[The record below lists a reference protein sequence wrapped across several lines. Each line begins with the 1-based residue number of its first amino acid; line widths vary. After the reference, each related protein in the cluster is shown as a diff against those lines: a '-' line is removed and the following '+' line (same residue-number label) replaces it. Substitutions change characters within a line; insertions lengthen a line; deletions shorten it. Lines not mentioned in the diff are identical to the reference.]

1 MRRREVI
8 ALFGTAAAWTAA
20 ARAQTA
26 QKIPRIGIL
35 DLAPTNSEPGLR
47 RGLRELGYVEGQN
60 VTIESRYADGRQE
73 RLPELAAELL
83 RLKMDIIASATTQAV
98 QAVRRAD
105 PAIPIVM
112 TNMSDPIGS
121 GLADSLSHPGGNT
134 TGVTMLSTDAAAK
147 RLALLKE
154 AFPALKRVAV
164 LAYAR
169 HPPTALLFR
178 ESAEAAKALDLEV
191 QLLEVELDEIEQAF
205 TTILRGNAGVVV
217 QQATALNPF
226 RQRIAELAIVHRL
239 PTVHEVRPFVEVGGL
254 MAYGANPL
262 ERGHRS
268 ATYVDK
274 ILKGARPGDLP
285 IEQATR
291 FYLIIN
297 LTTAKALGLEIPPTL
312 LARADEVIE

>member
-8 ALFGTAAAWTAA
+8 ALFGSAAAWTAA

-47 RGLRELGYVEGQN
+47 RGLRELGYIEGQN
-60 VTIESRYADGRQE
+60 VIIEARYADGRQE

-83 RLKMDIIASATTQAV
+83 RLKMDIIASATTQAI

-164 LAYAR
+164 LAYGR
-169 HPPTALLFR
+169 HPP
-178 ESAEAAKALDLEV
+178 
-191 QLLEVELDEIEQAF
+191 
-205 TTILRGNAGVVV
+205 LRCCLRRA
-217 QQATALNPF
+217 
-226 RQRIAELAIVHRL
+226 R
-239 PTVHEVRPFVEVGGL
+239 RPPKRWTWKF
-254 MAYGANPL
+254 NCS
-262 ERGHRS
+262 RS
-268 ATYVDK
+268 SS
-274 ILKGARPGDLP
+274 
-285 IEQATR
+285 TR
-291 FYLIIN
+291 SS
-297 LTTAKALGLEIPPTL
+297 KPSP
-312 LARADEVIE
+312 

>member
-1 MRRREVI
+1 MRRRDVI
-8 ALFGTAAAWTAA
+8 ALFGAAAAWTAA

-47 RGLRELGYVEGQN
+47 RGLRELGYIEGKN
-60 VTIESRYADGRQE
+60 IIIEARYADGRQE

-83 RLKMDIIASATTQAV
+83 RLKMDVITSATTQAI

-105 PAIPIVM
+105 AAIPIVM
-112 TNMSDPIGS
+112 SNISDPIGS
-121 GLADSLSHPGGNT
+121 GLADSLSRPGGNT
-134 TGVTMLSTDAAAK
+134 TGVTLLSTEVAAK

-154 AFPALKRVAV
+154 AFPALKGVAV
-164 LAYAR
+164 LAYRR
-169 HPPTALLFR
+169 HPPTALLFK
-178 ESAEAAKALDLEV
+178 ESAAAAKALELEV

-239 PTVHEVRPFVEVGGL
+239 
-254 MAYGANPL
+254 
-262 ERGHRS
+262 
-268 ATYVDK
+268 
-274 ILKGARPGDLP
+274 
-285 IEQATR
+285 
-291 FYLIIN
+291 
-297 LTTAKALGLEIPPTL
+297 
-312 LARADEVIE
+312 